1 MHKIIVAGAGKIGA
15 LISTLFLDSG
25 DYQVSLLDTDF
36 SGHDARRL
44 EESSL
49 LHKVVVDV
57 SDEKK
62 LNEFLRDNPHEA
74 IVSSLPFYC
83 NPTVAKC
90 AREFNLHYFDLTEDT
105 EVTAAV
111 KRIADG
117 ATTAFVPQCGLAPG
131 FIGIA
136 AHHLMK
142 KFSKIDTVKM
152 RVGALPINSNNSLQ
166 YALTWSTDGLIN
178 EYGNL
183 CQAIVGGELMWVRP
197 LEGLEA
203 VQLDGVQYEAFNT
216 SGGLGSLAEL
226 YAGKVRTMNYRTL
239 RYPGHCRKIRFLMNE
254 LRLNE
259 DRATLKK
266 ILERAI
272 PKVYQDVV
280 LVYVSVAGD
289 SDGVFLEDNL
299 VYKVYPKEIA
309 GHKWSAIQVTTAAAI
324 CAMVDLTVNGHS
336 QQQGFVYQENTHLED
351 FLKNRFGH
359 YYCHPRESGDP
370 EN

>member
-1 MHKIIVAGAGKIGA
+1 MKLSA
-15 LISTLFLDSG
+15 FLKNN
-25 DYQVSLLDTDF
+25 
-36 SGHDARRL
+36 A
-44 EESSL
+44 
-49 LHKVVVDV
+49 
-57 SDEKK
+57 
-62 LNEFLRDNPHEA
+62 HEA

-83 NPTVAKC
+83 NPVVAEC
-90 AREFNLHYFDLTEDT
+90 AKEFNLHYFDLTEDT
-105 EVTAAV
+105 AVTAAV
-111 KRIADG
+111 KKIATG
-117 ATTAFVPQCGLAPG
+117 ANTAFVPQCGLAPG

-152 RVGALPINSNNSLQ
+152 RVGALPVNSNNFLQ

-226 YAGKVRTMNYRTL
+226 YTGKVRTMNYRTL
-239 RYPGHCRKIRFLMNE
+239 RYPGHCRKIRFLMND

-259 DRATLKK
+259 DRPTLKT
-266 ILERAI
+266 ILERAL

-280 LVYVSVAGD
+280 LAYVSVSGYTD
-289 SDGVFLEDNL
+289 NVFVEENL
-299 VYKVYPKEIA
+299 AYKVYPKDIA

-324 CAMVDLTVNGHS
+324 CAIVDLTMNGQS
-336 QQQGFVYQENTHLED
+336 QQQGFVYQENTRLED
-351 FLKNRFGH
+351 FLKNRFGR
-359 YYCHPRESGDP
+359 YYVNGAAHD
-370 EN
+370 

>member
-1 MHKIIVAGAGKIGA
+1 MHKIIVAGAGKIGS

-25 DYQVSLLDTDF
+25 DYEVTLLDTDF
-36 SGHDARRL
+36 SGHDVRRL
-44 EESSL
+44 EETAL
-49 LHKVVVDV
+49 LRKVIVDA
-57 SDEKK
+57 S
-62 LNEFLRDNPHEA
+62 NEENLSAFLGNNPHEV

-83 NPTVAKC
+83 NPTVARC
-90 AREFNLHYFDLTEDT
+90 AKKFNLHYFDLTEDT
-105 EVTAAV
+105 EVTALV
-111 KRIADG
+111 KQIAEG
-117 ATTAFVPQCGLAPG
+117 ASTAFAPQCGLAPG

-142 KFSKIDTVKM
+142 KFSTVDTVKM
-152 RVGALPINSNNSLQ
+152 RVGALPVNSNNALQ

-183 CQAIVGGELMWVRP
+183 CEAIVNGDLMRVRP

-203 VQLDGVQYEAFNT
+203 VELGGVQYEAFNT

-226 YAGKVRTMNYRTL
+226 YQGKVRTMNYRTL
-239 RYPGHCRKIRFLMNE
+239 RYPGHCEKIRFLMND

-259 DRATLKK
+259 DRGTLKT

-280 LVYVSVAGD
+280 LAYVSVTGQA
-289 SDGVFLEDNL
+289 DGVFLEDNL

-309 GHKWSAIQVTTAAAI
+309 GHRWSAIQVTTAAAI
-324 CAMVDLTVNGHS
+324 CTMVDLTLRGNGQKH
-336 QQQGFVYQENTHLED
+336 GFVYQENTRLED
-351 FLKNRFGH
+351 FLANRFGR
-359 YYCHPRESGDP
+359 YYTHSTD
-370 EN
+370 

>member
-1 MHKIIVAGAGKIGA
+1 MHKVIVAGAGKIGA
-15 LISTLFLDSG
+15 LISALLLDSG
-25 DYQVSLLDTDF
+25 DYQLTLLDTDF

-44 EESSL
+44 QESSL
-49 LHKVVVDV
+49 LQKVIVDAG
-57 SDEKK
+57 DERK
-62 LNEFLRDNPHEA
+62 LSAFLKENPHDA

-83 NPTVAKC
+83 NPAVAKC

-111 KRIADG
+111 KQIAAG
-117 ATTAFVPQCGLAPG
+117 ACTAFVPQCGVAPG

-142 KFSKIDTVKM
+142 KFSEIDTVKM
-152 RVGALPINSNNSLQ
+152 RVGALPVNSNNSLQ

-183 CQAIVGGELMWVRP
+183 CQAIVNGELMWVRP

-203 VQLDGVQYEAFNT
+203 IQLDGVQYEAFNT

-226 YAGKVRTMNYRTL
+226 YAGKVRVMNYRTL
-239 RYPGHCRKIRFLMNE
+239 RYPGHCRKIRFLMND

-259 DRATLKK
+259 DRATLKT
-266 ILERAI
+266 ILERAL

-280 LVYVSVAGD
+280 LVYVSVSGYTD
-289 SDGVFLEDNL
+289 QVFVEENL
-299 VYKVYPKEIA
+299 VYKVYPKNIA
-309 GHKWSAIQVTTAAAI
+309 GHQWSAIQVTTAAAI
-324 CAMVDLTVNGHS
+324 CAMVDLTLNGHS
-336 QQQGFVYQENTHLED
+336 QQQGFVYQENTSLGD
-351 FLKNRFGH
+351 FLKNRFGR
-359 YYCHPRESGDP
+359 YYINGAAHD
-370 EN
+370 